1 MNPLNIVV
9 VGGGPAGLA
18 FATLW
23 KRRHGQ
29 DRVHVVEQNA
39 PDATFGFGVVFSDR
53 ALDFLRASD
62 PSTHDL
68 IAPAL
73 ETWSGIT
80 VVHKG
85 ERVEIDGIGFT
96 AVGRLHLLKLMRER
110 AASVGVDVRYDTT
123 IAPEHGALAAA
134 DLVVLADG
142 VNSAHRQAAADRF
155 GVHIAQSTNRFAWF
169 GTTKRFETLTQT
181 FVQSDLG
188 AFNAHH
194 YRYAPD
200 MSTFI
205 VECDAATFERVGLA
219 SKSEDETKTI
229 CERVF
234 AETLDGH
241 PLIANRSIWRQFPH
255 LWCDRWSDGNRVL
268 MGDALRTAHFSIG
281 SGTRL
286 AIEDAIAL
294 ADALDET
301 HGDIPAGLAFYEAK
315 RRPPVE
321 KLVKAARQSADW
333 YDDFA
338 AHMALGPRDF
348 AMSYIQRTGRIDSA
362 RLAQL
367 APKFAAKY
375 GQ

>member
-1 MNPLNIVV
+1 MAAKNIVV
-9 VGGGPAGLA
+9 IGGGPAGLA

-23 KRRHGQ
+23 KRRHGT

-80 VVHKG
+80 LDHAD
-85 ERVEIDGIGFT
+85 ERIEIDGIGFT
-96 AVGRLHLLKLMRER
+96 AVGRLRLLTLMRER
-110 AASVGVDVRYDTT
+110 AASVGVDVRYNTVM
-123 IAPEHGALAAA
+123 APEHGALDAA
-134 DLVVLADG
+134 DLVVIADG
-142 VNSAHRQAAADRF
+142 VNSAHRNAAADAF
-155 GVHIAQSTNRFAWF
+155 GYKVELSTNRFAWF

-194 YRYAPD
+194 YRYAPE

-205 VECDAATFERVGLA
+205 VECDAATFERVGFA
-219 SKSEDETKTI
+219 AKTEEETKAI

-234 AETLDGH
+234 AGTLDGH
-241 PLIANRSIWRQFPH
+241 SLVANRSIWRQFPH
-255 LWCDRWSDGNRVL
+255 IWCDRWSHANRVL
-268 MGDALRTAHFSIG
+268 IGDALRTAHFSIG

-294 ADALDET
+294 ADALDEAN
-301 HGDIPAGLAFYEAK
+301 GDVEAGLALYETK
-315 RRPPVE
+315 RKPPVE
-321 KLVKAARQSADW
+321 KLVKAARASARW
-333 YDDFA
+333 YDEFA
-338 AHMALGPRDF
+338 SHMQLTPRAF
-348 AMSYIQRTGRIDSA
+348 AMSYIQRTGRVDPV

-367 APKFAAKY
+367 SPQFAAKY
-375 GQ
+375 AT

>member
-85 ERVEIDGIGFT
+85 ERIEIDGIGFT

-123 IAPEHGALAAA
+123 IAPEHGALASA

-205 VECDAATFERVGLA
+205 VECDAVTFERAGFA
-219 SKSEDETKTI
+219 GKSEDETKTI

-301 HGDIPAGLAFYEAK
+301 RGDIAAGLALYEAK

-321 KLVKAARQSADW
+321 KLVKAARQSAEW

-348 AMSYIQRTGRIDSA
+348 AMSYIQRTGRIDPA